1 MITIINKYFFCFFV
15 LLLTNSIY
23 AQIVIGAPTLPFS
36 QICANPSFNT
46 FNVTFSFSPVSAL
59 SATNQFI
66 VELSDPNGS
75 FTSPTVV
82 FTSGVGTVTVSP
94 ATLTFSVPITTAGEK
109 YRLRIKSTSP
119 AATSPNSVAFAAYY
133 KAQDTPFSINNFVST
148 ATYCSGGS
156 YVLTIDNPGIGS
168 NDSPLKYPSLTYNW
182 FKEPSLTPIA
192 TGQSLSVN
200 QPGKYYVETNYGTCT
215 SNSYSNRVTVN
226 ESTSSA
232 ATTISSSLGN
242 PFCSS
247 AGATTLTTSAG
258 NSYQWYKNNVAIS
271 GATNQTYSTN
281 QIGDYSVAV
290 NFGSCVANA
299 SINLQDYQFTSS
311 INVPDTNTI
320 SPDETLAVIVTT
332 SASNP
337 DYKWYLNGAIITGA
351 SGSTYDVKN
360 KGSYKVEI
368 NQTTGCITSSEFS
381 FVVNSSIDPNPFPDV
396 VNIPNLISPNDDGI
410 NDTWIIPQEYISGT
424 NTEVIL
430 LSSLGETVL
439 KTNDYQNNWPE
450 NKLDF
455 KNVNQVYYYIITT
468 QDKKVKKG
476 SITVLK

>member
-182 FKEPSLTPIA
+182 FK
-192 TGQSLSVN
+192 
-200 QPGKYYVETNYGTCT
+200 
-215 SNSYSNRVTVN
+215 
-226 ESTSSA
+226 
-232 ATTISSSLGN
+232 
-242 PFCSS
+242 
-247 AGATTLTTSAG
+247 
-258 NSYQWYKNNVAIS
+258 
-271 GATNQTYSTN
+271 
-281 QIGDYSVAV
+281 
-290 NFGSCVANA
+290 
-299 SINLQDYQFTSS
+299 
-311 INVPDTNTI
+311 
-320 SPDETLAVIVTT
+320 
-332 SASNP
+332 
-337 DYKWYLNGAIITGA
+337 
-351 SGSTYDVKN
+351 
-360 KGSYKVEI
+360 
-368 NQTTGCITSSEFS
+368 
-381 FVVNSSIDPNPFPDV
+381 
-396 VNIPNLISPNDDGI
+396 
-410 NDTWIIPQEYISGT
+410 
-424 NTEVIL
+424 
-430 LSSLGETVL
+430 
-439 KTNDYQNNWPE
+439 
-450 NKLDF
+450 
-455 KNVNQVYYYIITT
+455 
-468 QDKKVKKG
+468 
-476 SITVLK
+476 